1 MAEVTVN
8 TITQTVTFPTV
19 PGSSWSN
26 WSTIDVPINMNAGS
40 NTVVISSTDGVA
52 PNVDQISVTA

>member
-8 TITQTVTFPTV
+8 T
-19 PGSSWSN
+19 
-26 WSTIDVPINMNAGS
+26 
-40 NTVVISSTDGVA
+40 TVVISSTDGVA